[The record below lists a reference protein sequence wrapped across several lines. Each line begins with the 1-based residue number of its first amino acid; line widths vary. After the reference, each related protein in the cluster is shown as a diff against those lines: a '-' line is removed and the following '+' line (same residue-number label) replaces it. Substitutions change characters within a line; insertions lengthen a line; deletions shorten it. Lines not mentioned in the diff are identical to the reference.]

1 MKQTEPNAPRFILCN
16 AAQYHVMNLPGLQ
29 AIKQLKTKTMAG
41 NQSVDNEDLGARKV
55 ILIIFNLINLVSIGF
70 DKK

>member
-1 MKQTEPNAPRFILCN
+1 
-16 AAQYHVMNLPGLQ
+16 
-29 AIKQLKTKTMAG
+29 MAG